1 MYLNI
6 NNQRY
11 SCTRRIVKPQSV
23 TYIGVEPE
31 PEEISGI
38 IAMYRD
44 DGFLMSED
52 NTDDYERKEYSG
64 TVMTL
69 TNEPEPPEIIVP
81 DEPVE
86 PDEPFAT
93 SDDILNILLGVTE

>member
-31 PEEISGI
+31 VEEVSGI
-38 IAMYRD
+38 VALYRD
-44 DGFLMSED
+44 DNFLLSED
-52 NTDDYERKEYSG
+52 DADSYARKIISG
-64 TVMTL
+64 SVVTL
-69 TNEPEPPEIIVP
+69 TNEPVPPAPPTPPPYEPT
-81 DEPVE
+81 
-86 PDEPFAT
+86 A
-93 SDDILNILLGVTE
+93 DDILNLILGVTEND